1 MHAETLFKPL
11 FKGGLDVSFGGTN
24 PFANR
29 TDIGSGVVTVT
40 VSTTGVGSDSLIFTS
55 VEMTSGG
62 IINSTGPIVVNS
74 KVAGVSFALT
84 TPNGVAAPFTR
95 TVVWMIV
102 NPKG

>member
-11 FKGGLDVSFGGTN
+11 LKGGLDVAFGGPN
-24 PFANR
+24 PFADR
-29 TDIGSGVVTVT
+29 TAIGSGVVTVT

-62 IINSTGPIVVNS
+62 LINSAGPIVVSS
-74 KVAGVSFALT
+74 KVPGVSFALT
-84 TPNGVAAPFTR
+84 TPNAVAAPFTR